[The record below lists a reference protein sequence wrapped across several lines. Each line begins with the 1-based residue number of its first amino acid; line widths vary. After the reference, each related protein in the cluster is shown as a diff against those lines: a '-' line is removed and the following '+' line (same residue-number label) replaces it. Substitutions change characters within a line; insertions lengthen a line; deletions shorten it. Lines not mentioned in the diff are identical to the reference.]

1 MDTNF
6 FVDRDGSDAT
16 FCEHCPHF
24 IGVERA
30 LDRCLERTFE
40 LLLVLIL
47 SHLAAQIGQ
56 FSRRNNAALTR
67 LQHHVEPSWIALG
80 ALVKAEKLVFA
91 LRLPNE
97 RGPAATICQHRSNNL
112 VPDLWFHVSKFVEHD
127 AIEIR
132 TT

>member
-1 MDTNF
+1 RTNAAL
-6 FVDRDGSDAT
+6 VEHDPHL
-16 FCEHCPHF
+16 FC
-24 IGVERA
+24 VESA
-30 LDRCLERTFE
+30 FDCSLEGTLK